1 MAKPLPDREI
11 ETGRHG
17 WRNEIPFDG
26 GRVSLVEEYT
36 FTEERTS

>member
-1 MAKPLPDREI
+1 MAKPPPDKEI